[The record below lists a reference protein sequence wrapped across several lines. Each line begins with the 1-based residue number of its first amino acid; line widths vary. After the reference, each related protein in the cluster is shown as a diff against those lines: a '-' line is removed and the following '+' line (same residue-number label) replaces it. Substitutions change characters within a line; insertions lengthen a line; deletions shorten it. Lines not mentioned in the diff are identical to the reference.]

1 MSSDSWSPAEYL
13 AEQDAIKA
21 PFEEFLKSLPHV
33 ETKIQD
39 DGSVAHG
46 KLVFRLKPLPPV
58 SERKMFIKTFVIKSR
73 TDLWRVCHK
82 SPSAVVEIPELEFE
96 VGADSKR
103 KIDSIYNHITAA
115 VYNLSMHVSSL
126 KGQLSEDS
134 VEQISATV
142 DSLNKLLD
150 VDEPF
155 TLKIHD
161 RTGISE
167 IRPEDG
173 VETEFGGPAEE
184 DPLETEERQ
193 HLEMLDAMAEEDE
206 EADGGADGGGGGAGD
221 QNKVTVTDVD

>member
-82 SPSAVVEIPELEFE
+82 
-96 VGADSKR
+96 
-103 KIDSIYNHITAA
+103 
-115 VYNLSMHVSSL
+115 
-126 KGQLSEDS
+126 
-134 VEQISATV
+134 
-142 DSLNKLLD
+142 
-150 VDEPF
+150 
-155 TLKIHD
+155 
-161 RTGISE
+161 
-167 IRPEDG
+167 
-173 VETEFGGPAEE
+173 
-184 DPLETEERQ
+184 
-193 HLEMLDAMAEEDE
+193 
-206 EADGGADGGGGGAGD
+206 
-221 QNKVTVTDVD
+221 